1 MKLQD
6 LATPQQSKQT
16 AKVFESYFGQSIDFG
31 RLSRSQAR
39 SMLHK
44 VKGLIN
50 EHRRQPGFHNSEQNP
65 AYLKLVVMEQGL
77 TARMHET
84 SQQMAEVAPASL
96 QRAAGVAGQA
106 LGAGIGAALLG
117 LPAAIIGGVA
127 LGPGG
132 AIGGGGAAGLA
143 GAKLGMDAGGD
154 IGRRAADLSHDAVV
168 NMWRRASAAFGGP
181 EATAEF
187 VQAHARAADAGQ
199 PSFRFG
205 DRKYA
210 VTMDR
215 AQARRAMN
223 DLAKMQQGMSESQ
236 PPGAAPGQTQP
247 GQNQP
252 PQDPNATAAGVRK
265 IASATG
271 QTGQAAVLGKAIDA
285 AVAGQALNPTQRS
298 AMATQMGGIQKAL
311 ADPVMAQRLQ
321 QTLKTATATEN
332 RKIRGRRLREAS
344 EVQQAQVVL
353 AAQDMVDKMQKMLEE
368 VSAMQFKD
376 LPALVDSIKN
386 EVGQQQANQFNADA
400 TAALS
405 GLMQNLQAS
414 KQQMDA
420 ALGVVTG
427 QAAAPVADMGAAP
440 ELGAVGDELG
450 AMGSELDAAAADA
463 GDEVEQPAG
472 TAPDLGRGR
481 R

>member
-31 RLSRSQAR
+31 RLSGSQAR

-77 TARMHET
+77 TARMRE
-84 SQQMAEVAPASL
+84 SQLDEVASQSA
-96 QRAAGVAGQA
+96 QDTGRAVGEI
-106 LGAGIGAALLG
+106 LGAGIGFALG
-117 LPAAIIGGVA
+117 ALPGAVIGGLA

-132 AIGGGGAAGLA
+132 AIGGGLGTGLPAAMA
-143 GAKLGMDAGGD
+143 GTTAGGML
-154 IGRRAADLSHDAVV
+154 GRRATNFTHDALV
-168 NMWRRASAAFGGP
+168 NMWRKASAKLGGP

-187 VQAHARAADAGQ
+187 IRAHAQAADMGQ

-205 DRKYA
+205 ERKYA

-215 AQARRAMN
+215 AQARKAMN

-236 PPGAAPGQTQP
+236 PPGASPGQAQP

-252 PQDPNATAAGVRK
+252 TQDPNATAAGVRR

-271 QTGQAAVLGKAIDA
+271 QSSQAAVLGKAIDA